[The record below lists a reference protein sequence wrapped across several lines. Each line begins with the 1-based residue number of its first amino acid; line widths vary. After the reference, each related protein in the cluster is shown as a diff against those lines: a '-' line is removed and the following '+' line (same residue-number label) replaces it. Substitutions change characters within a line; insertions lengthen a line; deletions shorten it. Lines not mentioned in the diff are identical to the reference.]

1 MKKIRFILLI
11 IIAGLAGY
19 LLGNYHNSSKHYEV
33 ACLEADFIHFWMDD
47 EDLGPEIEESYYEWF
62 QDLDIGVY
70 NTKYVRSIDEMKKYS
85 WCY

>member
-1 MKKIRFILLI
+1 M
-11 IIAGLAGY
+11 
-19 LLGNYHNSSKHYEV
+19 